1 MHLIAL
7 INKSSKY
14 NLVLMFRKYLK
25 ILSKI
30 ILFIIVTSIYYGCDD
45 TVTASDI
52 DNREIPDSNVSY
64 SMDIAPVFELKCVSC
79 HGSGT
84 LEGGIDLRTWSA
96 VTDPRIVI
104 PGEADTSPLVWSI
117 EWRPGSLPMPPED
130 SPFLPLT
137 SKQIQGVKTWIDE
150 GAENN

>member
-1 MHLIAL
+1 
-7 INKSSKY
+7 
-14 NLVLMFRKYLK
+14 MFRKNLK

-30 ILFIIVTSIYYGCDD
+30 ILFILVTAIYYGCDD

-64 SMDIAPVFELKCVSC
+64 SKDIAPVFELKCVSC
-79 HGSGT
+79 HRNGRE
-84 LEGGIDLRTWSA
+84 EGGVNLTTWSG
-96 VTDPRIVI
+96 VTNPGIVI
-104 PGEADTSPLVWSI
+104 PGEAETSPLVWSI
-117 EWRPGSLPMPPED
+117 EWRPGSLRMPPED

-150 GAENN
+150 GAKNN